1 MRQTVITQRE
11 RKTLV
16 RHYLKEI
23 EKQLQSCDVEHL
35 QYFSGKLTVHNLKL
49 LEKFL
54 ELDFEYSQS
63 TERVYLRDAPYSY
76 IDLDDIDLPEI
87 VKCIAIE
94 GKTVQDYIDETG
106 YKFDI
111 IHIPDVTV
119 EYPNLLS
126 VFNCHVDYVRYK
138 KENKQYLL
146 TTGEELRKD
155 REITINMA
163 DISMLVSKTE
173 MVMEEV
179 PLSPPHKRFGIR
191 STKPI
196 VLPYAGPQLAGMD
209 DAKWYR
215 WTDELKHRVVP
226 MALQTIV
233 DAITRVANNHAGITT
248 TELIKIMKE
257 EEHAIEL
264 E

>member
-1 MRQTVITQRE
+1 MQQTAITKRE

-16 RHYLKEI
+16 RYYLKEI
-23 EKQLQSCDVEHL
+23 EKQLQNDTVEHL
-35 QYFSGKLTVHNLKL
+35 QYFNGQLTVHNLKL

-63 TERVYLRDAPYSY
+63 TERIYLRDTPYSY

-87 VKCIAIE
+87 VKCIEID
-94 GKTVQDYIDETG
+94 GKNVQDYIDETG

-119 EYPNLLS
+119 EYPNLSS

-179 PLSPPHKRFGIR
+179 LLSPPHKRFGITW
-191 STKPI
+191 TKPV
-196 VLPYAGPQLAGMD
+196 VLPYAGPQLAGVD
-209 DAKWYR
+209 DVKWYR
-215 WTDELKHRVVP
+215 WTEELKHRVIP
-226 MALQTIV
+226 IALQTIA
-233 DAITRVANNHAGITT
+233 DAVTCVASNHAGITT
-248 TELIKIMKE
+248 TELINMMKE
-257 EEHAIEL
+257 EEHAIKL

>member
-1 MRQTVITQRE
+1 MQQTTITKRE

-16 RHYLKEI
+16 RYYLKEI
-23 EKQLQSCDVEHL
+23 EKQLQEDTVEHL
-35 QYFSGKLTVHNLKL
+35 QYLNGKLTVHNLKS

-63 TERVYLRDAPYSY
+63 TERIYLRDTPYSY
-76 IDLDDIDLPEI
+76 IDLDDIDLLEF
-87 VKCIAIE
+87 VKCIDID
-94 GKTVQDYIDETG
+94 GKNVQDYIDETG

-119 EYPNLLS
+119 EYPNLSS
-126 VFNCHVDYVRYK
+126 VFNCHVDYLRYK

-155 REITINMA
+155 REVTINMTDVSA
-163 DISMLVSKTE
+163 LVSRDE
-173 MVMEEV
+173 MIREDV
-179 PLSPPHKRFGIR
+179 LLAPPHKRFGIAW
-191 STKPI
+191 TKPI
-196 VLPYAGPQLAGMD
+196 VLPYAGPQLAGVD

-215 WTDELKHRVVP
+215 WTEELKHRVVP
-226 MALQTIV
+226 TALQVIC
-233 DAITRVANNHAGITT
+233 DAVTCVANTHAGITT
-248 TELIKIMKE
+248 VELIKMMKE
-257 EEHAIEL
+257 EENAIKL